1 MNNQSYGKSPLPPNL
16 LLLRVEGL
24 LNPRMK
30 RLVMAGQIHTD
41 NTKVGPGTYNIGID
55 DVVRKSPRVSF
66 TCMYNKIV
74 KH

>member
-1 MNNQSYGKSPLPPNL
+1 ML
-16 LLLRVEGL
+16 LLCIEGL

-55 DVVRKSPRVSF
+55 DVVRKSPRVSS
-66 TCMYNKIV
+66 TC
-74 KH
+74 KHNTVNHSQTLSLVQARP

>member
-1 MNNQSYGKSPLPPNL
+1 MVSHPFLPNKL
-16 LLLRVEGL
+16 LLCVEGL

-55 DVVRKSPRVSF
+55 DVVRKSPRVSLPSKF
-66 TCMYNKIV
+66 LTHSIVV